1 MNTLQVIALVLLGVS
16 VTAAYIYTETKYKYK
31 GAHRRN
37 NAKRTNT
44 QGDRDFLETTQI
56 VRPDFTSAEHFKRTG
71 ESRRPAGR
79 SEGSDNDTRKESER

>member
-16 VTAAYIYTETKYKYK
+16 VTAAYIYTETKYK

-37 NAKRTNT
+37 NAKRTNNT
-44 QGDRDFLETTQI
+44 QGDRDFLETTKI

-71 ESRRPAGR
+71 ESRRPAG
-79 SEGSDNDTRKESER
+79 SAKGSDNDTRKESER

>member
-16 VTAAYIYTETKYKYK
+16 VTAAYIYTETKYK

-56 VRPDFTSAEHFKRTG
+56 VRPDFTSAEHFKRAG
-71 ESRRPAGR
+71 ESRRPAR
-79 SEGSDNDTRKESER
+79 SAKGSDNDTRKESER